1 MSSPAH
7 TYVSEQLELSKCKLP
22 LDMVQAEALG
32 ALEIPP
38 SPACFIGS
46 FEHKGHPAKE
56 EEWGGSCK
64 SSKGMGFDNPNP
76 YRFIQAKTFNAN
88 LSYMCPMVPQSPVGD
103 SCTAR
108 HCESP
113 GKEGKE
119 GALEGFKGTPA
130 SSSSSSLLATR
141 KGLLWLREG
150 TMRAARE
157 QTAPPKREELQPFS
171 HKKRKSRNFSNSYAT
186 LYSTVGSK
194 IVL

>member
-1 MSSPAH
+1 MQAAPGYGASS
-7 TYVSEQLELSKCKLP
+7 
-22 LDMVQAEALG
+22 EALG

-76 YRFIQAKTFNAN
+76 YRFIQAKPFNAN
-88 LSYMCPMVPQSPVGD
+88 LSCMCPMVPQSPVGD
-103 SCTAR
+103 SCSAR

-130 SSSSSSLLATR
+130 SSSSPPSR
-141 KGLLWLREG
+141 DCDC
-150 TMRAARE
+150 ARE
-157 QTAPPKREELQPFS
+157 QCGRCGNKLRRRKRRTTTVFAQ
-171 HKKRKSRNFSNSYAT
+171 KKRKSRNFSNSYTT

-194 IVL
+194 FVL